1 MKRTTRREATS
12 GFAATRVSRRR
23 FLQAAT
29 GTAAIVAGVPG
40 LSLRRAWGAPALPEK
55 PDLKLGFIK
64 LTDCAPL
71 VIAKERRYF
80 EDEGLYVTLE
90 AQANWKILLDRVIAG
105 ELDGAHML
113 ASQPLGATIG
123 IGTKSS
129 IVTALSMDRN
139 GNAITVGNDVWKA
152 MQKADP
158 SLQKPKP
165 DRPVKANA
173 LRPLV
178 TESRDRGNPLRFGM
192 VFPLST
198 HNYELRYWLAAA
210 GIDPENDVR
219 LVVVPPP
226 RMVEYLEREAID
238 GFCVGEPWSSLAV
251 QHDLGRI
258 VVTKYEI
265 WNNSP
270 EKVFAVS
277 PAFAEERAEEHRALL
292 RALLEAAAWTDAA
305 ENRAEV
311 ARLLAD
317 ERYVGAAEPLLRA
330 SLSGRLLA
338 SPDEA
343 PLELPDFH
351 VFHRYAAS
359 FPWISHAAWLLLQMI
374 RWGQMTEPIDV
385 LATARSVYR
394 PDLHREA
401 ARDIG
406 LAAPATDVKTEGAH
420 AGAWSLA
427 DGDGGT
433 IAMGADLFIDGRPF
447 DPAKTVE
454 YLAESAVSD
463 LRVSLDALAARNG

>member
-1 MKRTTRREATS
+1 MKPLRL
-12 GFAATRVSRRR
+12 G
-23 FLQAAT
+23 
-29 GTAAIVAGVPG
+29 IIP
-40 LSLRRAWGAPALPEK
+40 LS
-55 PDLKLGFIK
+55 
-64 LTDCAPL
+64 DCAVL
-71 VIAKERRYF
+71 AVAKEKGFFRRHGV
-80 EDEGLYVTLE
+80 EVTLSRE
-90 AQANWKILLDRVIAG
+90 VSWANVRDKVAAG
-105 ELDGAHML
+105 ALDGAQML
-113 ASQPLGATIG
+113 AGMPLAASVG
-123 IGTKSS
+123 IDPLARPL
-129 IVTALSMDRN
+129 ITALSLDLN
-139 GNAITVGNDVWKA
+139 GNAVTVSTDLWKR
-152 MQKADP
+152 MVRADP
-158 SLQKPKP
+158 EATTKRPIGAGALKKVIEE
-165 DRPVKANA
+165 DRRSG
-173 LRPLV
+173 RPL
-178 TESRDRGNPLRFGM
+178 LRFA
-192 VFPLST
+192 VVYPFAS